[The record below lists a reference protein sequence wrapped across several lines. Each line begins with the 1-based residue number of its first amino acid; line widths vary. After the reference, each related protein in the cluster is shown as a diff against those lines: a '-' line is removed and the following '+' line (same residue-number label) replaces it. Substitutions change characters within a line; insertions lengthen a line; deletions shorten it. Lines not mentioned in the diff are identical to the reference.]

1 MSRKA
6 PDTAPP
12 TMSVT
17 AIRNA
22 LSLDHY
28 VLAAY
33 DSIEERNLKI
43 VVIMPGLAEPTW
55 VLRPRARAATPSNV
69 MALALPSLAALTLE
83 LAQAHTRMHIDYIT
97 IYELTRNSRSKG
109 HVERG
114 PAVPVPWTQSPAKQ
128 KESHA

>member
-1 MSRKA
+1 MSKTA
-6 PDTAPP
+6 PTTAPP

-22 LSLDHY
+22 LLLDHY

-55 VLRPRARAATPSNV
+55 VLRPRARAVTPGSV

-83 LAQAHTRMHIDYIT
+83 LAQTHTRMRIDYIT

-109 HVERG
+109 RVERG
-114 PAVPVPWTQSPAKQ
+114 PAVPVPWTQSPSNQ